1 MKLLSGVAIIND
13 SIGKRVVYT
22 YSEIDETG
30 NLLDSNKKESFIA
43 IDEETKFAIQ
53 KLEDLIKARL
63 V

>member
-43 IDEETKFAIQ
+43 IDEETKIAIQ
-53 KLEDLIKARL
+53 QLEDLIKTRL

>member
-1 MKLLSGVAIIND
+1 MKLLSGMAIIND

-43 IDEETKFAIQ
+43 IDEETKNAIQ
-53 KLEDLIKARL
+53 QLEDMIKTRL
-63 V
+63 L